1 MRQSLS
7 KIHQNVHGDTSRYKT
22 KIKTAILLISST
34 LLISVSAYAAE
45 TKPTTA
51 KTTINPTSINTSA
64 INLAIM
70 ADNPTVL
77 SETQRIT
84 KSKSSTQRPLPPQA
98 QPSLVAR
105 QPKPTKLSILKTPFI
120 TLFGQKTAWSP
131 PKKRL
136 PLISA

>member
-84 KSKSSTQRPLPPQA
+84 KSKSSTLA
-98 QPSLVAR
+98 
-105 QPKPTKLSILKTPFI
+105 PTTATGTAVVS
-120 TLFGQKTAWSP
+120 GKTA
-131 PKKRL
+131 KTDQAIYDFR
-136 PLISA
+136 

>member
-1 MRQSLS
+1 MNSKHNKTLSSYLRKKEFTMRQSLS

-77 SETQRIT
+77 SETQREILY
-84 KSKSSTQRPLPPQA
+84 SSAHYRHRH
-98 QPSLVAR
+98 SR
-105 QPKPTKLSILKTPFI
+105 
-120 TLFGQKTAWSP
+120 
-131 PKKRL
+131 R
-136 PLISA
+136 

>member
-84 KSKSSTQRPLPPQA
+84 KSGGVSKSML
-98 QPSLVAR
+98 
-105 QPKPTKLSILKTPFI
+105 
-120 TLFGQKTAWSP
+120 TLNEAIIDV
-131 PKKRL
+131 KKG
-136 PLISA
+136 